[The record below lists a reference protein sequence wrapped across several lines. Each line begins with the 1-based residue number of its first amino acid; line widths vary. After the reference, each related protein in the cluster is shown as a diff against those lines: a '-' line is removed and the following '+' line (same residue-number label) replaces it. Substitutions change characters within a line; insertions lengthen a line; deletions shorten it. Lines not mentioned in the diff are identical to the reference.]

1 MQEIFVNIF
10 YKFDFERQKMAEEK
24 QGGKIIT
31 PLGWENNSQ
40 NLKVNLTQRSNKKA
54 DSGATRGVL
63 SWAEFQKSDEF
74 KAIKRQKMP
83 NGKWQFVPNNEQLRK
98 LVRYEEVSLG
108 EIDTSEVTDMKGLFA
123 YIEHDFWEDDVDWAK
138 DNNVKLDFK
147 REDFSGIGSWDTS
160 KVTTFERMFCGAT
173 NFNQPLDSW
182 DTSKVTDMSGMF
194 DGALEFNEDI
204 SGWDTS
210 KVTNMSRMFCQAWI
224 FNQPLDKWDTS
235 NTTNMSGMFDGAN
248 EFNEDI
254 SGWDTSKV
262 TDMSGM
268 FRGAEN
274 FNQPLDRWDTSKVTN
289 MSGMF
294 LEAGNFNQPL
304 NSWDISKVTNMSSMF
319 RGAENFNQPLDRWDT
334 SSVTNMCCMF
344 LEAGNFN
351 QPLNSWD
358 ISKVTDMSG
367 MFWGAINFNQ
377 PLNSWDISKVT
388 DMSGMFMNTTNFNQ
402 NLSAWGKKLDKVK
415 NMSSMFSGAKSL
427 ICDFFSWW
435 ETSEVCDLK
444 DRIKDSGVEKL
455 RDARKK
461 IKNETGYITKEQ
473 RVELAQILGLDEK
486 ELKIINEPALSN
498 FDIYKVVVNEENFL
512 KSILPYEGEGEKVV
526 KNWLVKDVAY
536 RVYLLRYNER
546 NDEFTQDKSEW
557 DFAFCKVF
565 ESWFMIKKNS
575 RLRNNGNEKLPPQ
588 LNEALL
594 LFRIYQGR
602 DMNELEKQSKRKFNK
617 DKEYIS
623 QNRELTIYF
632 EQIAMHILDGGVDF
646 SNQKI
651 VQDIVYA
658 VVLAKA
664 YNIKMENLRD
674 TAKESAND
682 TKRLKECYKEVCD
695 FDLKKYYSIPITQNG
710 KDSNANVV
718 LMEVWH
724 YISNVCF
731 VTQQHDELKD
741 VIAQMSRVLTDD
753 KRDSQSWW
761 FSVAAVA
768 IAFVSFVVAAISAMP
783 VIEKWLG

>member
-31 PLGWENNSQ
+31 PLGWENKSQ
-40 NLKVNLTQRSNKKA
+40 NLKVDLTQRSNKKA
-54 DSGATRGVL
+54 ELGAKSRVL

-83 NGKWQFVPNNEQLRK
+83 NGKWQFVPNNEQLRE

-123 YIEHDFWEDDVDWAK
+123 FIEVK
-138 DNNVKLDFK
+138 DNKVKLNFK
-147 REDFSGIGSWDTS
+147 RKDFSGIAGWDTS
-160 KVTTFERMFCGAT
+160 RVTTFERMFYKAD
-173 NFNQPLDSW
+173 N
-182 DTSKVTDMSGMF
+182 
-194 DGALEFNEDI
+194 FNEDI
-204 SGWDTS
+204 NKWDTS
-210 KVTNMSRMFCQAWI
+210 SVINMQSMFFHARK

-235 NTTNMSGMFDGAN
+235 R
-248 EFNEDI
+248 
-254 SGWDTSKV
+254 V
-262 TDMSGM
+262 TDMRAM
-268 FRGAEN
+268 FGGAKS
-274 FNQPLDRWDTSKVTN
+274 FNQPLNEWDTSKVTN

-294 LEAGNFNQPL
+294 VNATNFNQSL
-304 NSWDISKVTNMSSMF
+304 NKWDTSRVTNMSFMF
-319 RGAENFNQPLDRWDT
+319 WRAKSFNQPLDKWDT
-334 SSVTNMCCMF
+334 SRVTNMKFMF
-344 LEAGNFN
+344 LDA
-351 QPLNSWD
+351 
-358 ISKVTDMSG
+358 K
-367 MFWGAINFNQ
+367 
-377 PLNSWDISKVT
+377 
-388 DMSGMFMNTTNFNQ
+388 NFNQ
-402 NLSAWGKKLDKVK
+402 NLMAWRDKLDKVK
-415 NMSSMFSGAKSL
+415 DMSSMFSGATSL
-427 ICDFFSWW
+427 IYDFFSWW
-435 ETSEVCDLK
+435 ETSEVCGLK

-455 RDARKK
+455 RDARTK

-473 RVELAQILGLDEK
+473 RVELAQILGLNEK
-486 ELKIINEPALSN
+486 ELEIIPKPTLSN
-498 FDIYKVVVNEENFL
+498 FDIYKVVVNEEDFL

-536 RVYLLRYNER
+536 RVYLLRYDEKS
-546 NDEFTQDKSEW
+546 DEFTQDKSEW

-575 RLRNNGNEKLPPQ
+575 RWLSNNDNEKLPSQ
-588 LNEALL
+588 LNETLL
-594 LFRIYQGR
+594 LFRIYQGQN
-602 DMNELEKQSKRKFNK
+602 MNELEEQSKRKFNK
-617 DKEYIS
+617 DKEYVS

-632 EQIAMHILDGGVDF
+632 EQIAMHILDGSVEF
-646 SNQKI
+646 FNQKI

-768 IAFVSFVVAAISAMP
+768 IAFVSFVVAAISAVP

>member
-1 MQEIFVNIF
+1 
-10 YKFDFERQKMAEEK
+10 MAEEK

-40 NLKVNLTQRSNKKA
+40 NLKVDLTQRSNKKA
-54 DSGATRGVL
+54 ELGAKRGVL

-74 KAIKRQKMP
+74 KVIKRQKMP

-98 LVRYEEVSLG
+98 LVHYEEISLG
-108 EIDTSEVTDMKGLFA
+108 EIDTSEVTDMSFLFSFDERKVS
-123 YIEHDFWEDDVDWAK
+123 YLVSSEFFNWRK
-138 DNNVKLDFK
+138 
-147 REDFSGIGSWDTS
+147 DFSGIAGWDTS
-160 KVTTFERMFCGAT
+160 RVTTFE
-173 NFNQPLDSW
+173 
-182 DTSKVTDMSGMF
+182 GMF
-194 DGALEFNEDI
+194 YRADNFNEDI
-204 SGWDTS
+204 NKWNTS
-210 KVTNMSRMFCQAWI
+210 SVTNMVDMFEGAKS

-235 NTTNMSGMFDGAN
+235 SVINMRSMFFHAR
-248 EFNEDI
+248 
-254 SGWDTSKV
+254 K
-262 TDMSGM
+262 
-268 FRGAEN
+268 
-274 FNQPLDRWDTSKVTN
+274 FNQPLDK
-289 MSGMF
+289 
-294 LEAGNFNQPL
+294 
-304 NSWDISKVTNMSSMF
+304 
-319 RGAENFNQPLDRWDT
+319 WDT
-334 SSVTNMCCMF
+334 SSVTNMRAMF
-344 LEAGNFN
+344 GGATNFN
-351 QPLNSWD
+351 QPLNKWD
-358 ISKVTDMSG
+358 TSSVTNMSG
-367 MFWGAINFNQ
+367 MFMNATNFNQ
-377 PLNSWDISKVT
+377 PLNEWDTSSVTNMSSMFWGAKSFNQPLDKWDTSRVT
-388 DMSGMFMNTTNFNQ
+388 DMKFMFLDAKNFNQ
-402 NLSAWGKKLDKVK
+402 NLMAWRDKLDKVK
-415 NMSSMFSGAKSL
+415 DMSSMFSGAESL
-427 ICDFFSWW
+427 IYDFFSWW
-435 ETSEVCDLK
+435 ETSEVCGLK

-455 RDARKK
+455 RDAHKK
-461 IKNETGYITKEQ
+461 IKDKIEKKYEQ
-473 RVELAQILGLDEK
+473 KKELAKMLGLDEK
-486 ELKIINEPALSN
+486 ELEIIPKPALSN
-498 FDIYKVVVNEENFL
+498 FDIYKVVVNEEDFL

-536 RVYLLRYNER
+536 RVYLLRYDEKS
-546 NDEFTQDKSEW
+546 DEFTQDKSEW

-575 RLRNNGNEKLPPQ
+575 KWLSNNDNEKLPSQ

-594 LFRIYQGR
+594 LFRIYQGQN
-602 DMNELEKQSKRKFNK
+602 MNELEEQSKRKFNK
-617 DKEYIS
+617 DKEYVS

-632 EQIAMHILDGGVDF
+632 EQIAMHILDGSVEF
-646 SNQKI
+646 FNQKI

-674 TAKESAND
+674 AAKESAND
-682 TKRLKECYKEVCD
+682 TRRLKECYKEVCD

-768 IAFVSFVVAAISAMP
+768 IAFVSFVVAAISAVP

>member
-1 MQEIFVNIF
+1 
-10 YKFDFERQKMAEEK
+10 MAEEK

-40 NLKVNLTQRSNKKA
+40 NLKVDLTQRSNKKA
-54 DSGATRGVL
+54 ELGAKRGVL

-74 KAIKRQKMP
+74 KVIKRQKMP

-98 LVRYEEVSLG
+98 LVHYEEISLG
-108 EIDTSEVTDMKGLFA
+108 EIDTSEVTDMSFLFSFDERKVS
-123 YIEHDFWEDDVDWAK
+123 YLVSSEFFNWRK
-138 DNNVKLDFK
+138 
-147 REDFSGIGSWDTS
+147 DFSGIAGWDTS
-160 KVTTFERMFCGAT
+160 RVTTFE
-173 NFNQPLDSW
+173 
-182 DTSKVTDMSGMF
+182 GMF
-194 DGALEFNEDI
+194 YRADNFNEDI
-204 SGWDTS
+204 NKWNTS
-210 KVTNMSRMFCQAWI
+210 SVTNMVDMFEGAKS

-235 NTTNMSGMFDGAN
+235 SVINMRSMFFHAR
-248 EFNEDI
+248 
-254 SGWDTSKV
+254 K
-262 TDMSGM
+262 
-268 FRGAEN
+268 
-274 FNQPLDRWDTSKVTN
+274 FNQPLDK
-289 MSGMF
+289 
-294 LEAGNFNQPL
+294 
-304 NSWDISKVTNMSSMF
+304 
-319 RGAENFNQPLDRWDT
+319 WDT
-334 SSVTNMCCMF
+334 SSVTNMRAMF
-344 LEAGNFN
+344 GGATNFN
-351 QPLNSWD
+351 QPLNKWD
-358 ISKVTDMSG
+358 TSSVTNMSG
-367 MFWGAINFNQ
+367 MFMNATNFNQ
-377 PLNSWDISKVT
+377 PLNEWDTSSVTNMSSMFWGAKSFNQPLDKWDTSRVT
-388 DMSGMFMNTTNFNQ
+388 DMKFMFLDAKNFNQ
-402 NLSAWGKKLDKVK
+402 NLMAWRDKLDKVK
-415 NMSSMFSGAKSL
+415 DMSSMFSGAESL
-427 ICDFFSWW
+427 IYDFFSWW
-435 ETSEVCDLK
+435 ETSEVCGLK

-455 RDARKK
+455 RDAHKK
-461 IKNETGYITKEQ
+461 IKDKIEKKYEQ
-473 RVELAQILGLDEK
+473 KKELAKMLGLDEK
-486 ELKIINEPALSN
+486 ELEIIPKPALSN
-498 FDIYKVVVNEENFL
+498 FDIYKVVVNEEDFL

-536 RVYLLRYNER
+536 RVYLLRYDEKS
-546 NDEFTQDKSEW
+546 DEFTQDKSEW

-575 RLRNNGNEKLPPQ
+575 RWLSNNDNEKLPSQ

-594 LFRIYQGR
+594 LFRIYQGQN
-602 DMNELEKQSKRKFNK
+602 MNELEEQSKRKFNK
-617 DKEYIS
+617 DKEYVS

-674 TAKESAND
+674 AAKESAND
-682 TKRLKECYKEVCD
+682 TRRLKECYKEVCD

-768 IAFVSFVVAAISAMP
+768 IAFVSFVVAAISAVP

>member
-1 MQEIFVNIF
+1 MQEIFVNMF
-10 YKFDFERQKMAEEK
+10 HKFDFERQKMAEEK

-40 NLKVNLTQRSNKKA
+40 NLKVDLTQRSNKKA
-54 DSGATRGVL
+54 ELGAKRGVL
-63 SWAEFQKSDEF
+63 NWAEFQQSDEF

-83 NGKWQFVPNNEQLRK
+83 NGKWQFVPNNEQLRE
-98 LVRYEEVSLG
+98 LVRYEEVSLS

-123 YIEHDFWEDDVDWAK
+123 YIDEKKLGQKTIKDWAK

-160 KVTTFERMFCGAT
+160 KVTTFERMFYAANNFNEDISKWDTSKAISFKEMFYEASNFNQPLNSWNTSKVMDMSGMFGGMLGGAR

-182 DTSKVTDMSGMF
+182 DTSNVVDMRDMF
-194 DGALEFNEDI
+194 N
-204 SGWDTS
+204 
-210 KVTNMSRMFCQAWI
+210 N
-224 FNQPLDKWDTS
+224 
-235 NTTNMSGMFDGAN
+235 
-248 EFNEDI
+248 
-254 SGWDTSKV
+254 
-262 TDMSGM
+262 
-268 FRGAEN
+268 
-274 FNQPLDRWDTSKVTN
+274 
-289 MSGMF
+289 
-294 LEAGNFNQPL
+294 
-304 NSWDISKVTNMSSMF
+304 
-319 RGAENFNQPLDRWDT
+319 
-334 SSVTNMCCMF
+334 
-344 LEAGNFN
+344 
-351 QPLNSWD
+351 
-358 ISKVTDMSG
+358 
-367 MFWGAINFNQ
+367 AINFNQ
-377 PLNSWDISKVT
+377 NLMAWRDKLN
-388 DMSGMFMNTTNFNQ
+388 
-402 NLSAWGKKLDKVK
+402 KVK
-415 NMSSMFSGAKSL
+415 DMSSMFEGAKSL

-435 ETSEVCDLK
+435 ETSEVCGFK
-444 DRIKDSGVEKL
+444 DRIKDSEVEKL
-455 RDARKK
+455 RDAHKK
-461 IKNETGYITKEQ
+461 IKDKIEKKYEQ
-473 RVELAQILGLDEK
+473 KKELAKMLGFDEK
-486 ELKIINEPALSN
+486 ELEIIPKPALSN
-498 FDIYKVVVNEENFL
+498 FDIYKVVVNEEDFL

-536 RVYLLRYNER
+536 RVYLLRYDKE
-546 NDEFTQDKSEW
+546 NDEFIQDKSEW

-565 ESWFMIKKNS
+565 ESWFMIKK
-575 RLRNNGNEKLPPQ
+575 GKDNEKLPSQ

-602 DMNELEKQSKRKFNK
+602 DMNELEEQSKRKFNK
-617 DKEYIS
+617 DKEYVS

-632 EQIAMHILDGGVDF
+632 EQIAMHILDGSVDF

-674 TAKESAND
+674 AAKESAND

-768 IAFVSFVVAAISAMP
+768 IAFVSFVVAAISAVP

>member
-1 MQEIFVNIF
+1 MQENFVNIF
-10 YKFDFERQKMAEEK
+10 HKFDFERQKMAEEK

-40 NLKVNLTQRSNKKA
+40 NLKVDLTQRSNKKA
-54 DSGATRGVL
+54 DLSAKRGVL
-63 SWAEFQKSDEF
+63 SWVEFQQSDEF

-98 LVRYEEVSLG
+98 LVLYEEISLG
-108 EIDTSEVTDMKGLFA
+108 EIDTSEVTDMSFLFR
-123 YIEHDFWEDDVDWAK
+123 K
-138 DNNVKLDFK
+138 K
-147 REDFSGIGSWDTS
+147 RDFSGIGSWDTS
-160 KVTTFERMFCGAT
+160 KVTTFERMFYRADNFNEDISKWDTSKAISFKEMFYGAS
-173 NFNQPLDSW
+173 NFNQPLNSW
-182 DTSKVTDMSGMF
+182 NTSRVTDMSGMF

-210 KVTNMSRMFCQAWI
+210 R
-224 FNQPLDKWDTS
+224 
-235 NTTNMSGMFDGAN
+235 
-248 EFNEDI
+248 
-254 SGWDTSKV
+254 
-262 TDMSGM
+262 
-268 FRGAEN
+268 
-274 FNQPLDRWDTSKVTN
+274 
-289 MSGMF
+289 
-294 LEAGNFNQPL
+294 
-304 NSWDISKVTNMSSMF
+304 VTNMSSMF

-344 LEAGNFN
+344 LEAG
-351 QPLNSWD
+351 
-358 ISKVTDMSG
+358 
-367 MFWGAINFNQ
+367 NFNQ

-461 IKNETGYITKEQ
+461 IKNEIGHITKEQ

-498 FDIYKVVVNEENFL
+498 FDIYKVVINEGDFL

-536 RVYLLRYNER
+536 RVYLLRYDKES
-546 NDEFTQDKSEW
+546 DEFTQDKSEW

-565 ESWFMIKKNS
+565 ESWFMIKKNN
-575 RLRNNGNEKLPPQ
+575 RLRNNGNEKLPSQ

-602 DMNELEKQSKRKFNK
+602 DMNELEEQSKRKFNK

>member
-1 MQEIFVNIF
+1 
-10 YKFDFERQKMAEEK
+10 MAEEK

-40 NLKVNLTQRSNKKA
+40 NLKVDLTQRSNKKA
-54 DSGATRGVL
+54 ELGAKRGVL

-74 KAIKRQKMP
+74 KVIKRQKMP

-98 LVRYEEVSLG
+98 LVHYEEISLG
-108 EIDTSEVTDMKGLFA
+108 EIDTSEVTDMSFLFSFDERKVS
-123 YIEHDFWEDDVDWAK
+123 YLVSSEFFNWRK
-138 DNNVKLDFK
+138 
-147 REDFSGIGSWDTS
+147 DFSGIAGWDTS
-160 KVTTFERMFCGAT
+160 RVTTFE
-173 NFNQPLDSW
+173 
-182 DTSKVTDMSGMF
+182 GMF
-194 DGALEFNEDI
+194 YRADNFNEDI
-204 SGWDTS
+204 NKWNTS
-210 KVTNMSRMFCQAWI
+210 SVTNMVDMFEGAKS

-235 NTTNMSGMFDGAN
+235 SVINMRSMFFHAR
-248 EFNEDI
+248 
-254 SGWDTSKV
+254 K
-262 TDMSGM
+262 
-268 FRGAEN
+268 
-274 FNQPLDRWDTSKVTN
+274 FNQPLDK
-289 MSGMF
+289 
-294 LEAGNFNQPL
+294 
-304 NSWDISKVTNMSSMF
+304 
-319 RGAENFNQPLDRWDT
+319 WDT
-334 SSVTNMCCMF
+334 SSVTNMRAMF
-344 LEAGNFN
+344 GGATNFN
-351 QPLNSWD
+351 QPLNKWD
-358 ISKVTDMSG
+358 TSSVTNMSG
-367 MFWGAINFNQ
+367 MFMNATNFNQ
-377 PLNSWDISKVT
+377 PLNEWDTSSVTNMSSMFWGAKSFNQPLDKWDTSRVT
-388 DMSGMFMNTTNFNQ
+388 DMKFMFLDAKNFNQ
-402 NLSAWGKKLDKVK
+402 NLMAWRDKLDKVK
-415 NMSSMFSGAKSL
+415 DMSSMFSGAESL
-427 ICDFFSWW
+427 IYDFFSWW
-435 ETSEVCDLK
+435 ETSEVCGLK

-455 RDARKK
+455 RDAHKK
-461 IKNETGYITKEQ
+461 IKDKIEKKYEQ
-473 RVELAQILGLDEK
+473 KKELAKMLGLDEK
-486 ELKIINEPALSN
+486 ELEIIPKPALSN
-498 FDIYKVVVNEENFL
+498 FDIYKVVVNEEDFL

-536 RVYLLRYNER
+536 RVYLLRYDEKS
-546 NDEFTQDKSEW
+546 DEFTQDKSEW

-575 RLRNNGNEKLPPQ
+575 RWLSNNDNEKLPSQ

-594 LFRIYQGR
+594 LFRIYQGQN
-602 DMNELEKQSKRKFNK
+602 MNELEEQSKRKFNK
-617 DKEYIS
+617 DKEYVS

-632 EQIAMHILDGGVDF
+632 EQIAMHILDGSVEF
-646 SNQKI
+646 FNQKI

-674 TAKESAND
+674 AAKESAND
-682 TKRLKECYKEVCD
+682 TRRLKECYKEVCD

-768 IAFVSFVVAAISAMP
+768 IAFVSFVVAAISAVP

>member
-1 MQEIFVNIF
+1 
-10 YKFDFERQKMAEEK
+10 MAEEK

-40 NLKVNLTQRSNKKA
+40 NLKVDLTQRSNKKA
-54 DSGATRGVL
+54 ELGAKRGVL

-74 KAIKRQKMP
+74 KVIKRQKMP

-98 LVRYEEVSLG
+98 LVHYEEISLG
-108 EIDTSEVTDMKGLFA
+108 EIDTSEVTDMSFLFSFDERKVS
-123 YIEHDFWEDDVDWAK
+123 YLVSSEFFNWRK
-138 DNNVKLDFK
+138 
-147 REDFSGIGSWDTS
+147 DFSGIAGWDTS
-160 KVTTFERMFCGAT
+160 RVTTFE
-173 NFNQPLDSW
+173 
-182 DTSKVTDMSGMF
+182 GMF
-194 DGALEFNEDI
+194 YRADNFNEDI
-204 SGWDTS
+204 NKWNTS
-210 KVTNMSRMFCQAWI
+210 SVTNMVDMFEGAKS

-235 NTTNMSGMFDGAN
+235 S
-248 EFNEDI
+248 
-254 SGWDTSKV
+254 
-262 TDMSGM
+262 
-268 FRGAEN
+268 
-274 FNQPLDRWDTSKVTN
+274 VTN
-289 MSGMF
+289 MRAMF
-294 LEAGNFNQPL
+294 GGATNFNQPL
-304 NSWDISKVTNMSSMF
+304 NK
-319 RGAENFNQPLDRWDT
+319 WDT
-334 SSVTNMCCMF
+334 SSVTNMSGMF
-344 LEAGNFN
+344 MNATNFN
-351 QPLNSWD
+351 QPLNEWD
-358 ISKVTDMSG
+358 TSSVTNMSS
-367 MFWGAINFNQ
+367 MFWGAKSFNQ
-377 PLNSWDISKVT
+377 PLDKWDTSRVT
-388 DMSGMFMNTTNFNQ
+388 DMKFMFLDAKNFNQ
-402 NLSAWGKKLDKVK
+402 NLMAWRDKLDKVK
-415 NMSSMFSGAKSL
+415 DMSSMFSGAESL
-427 ICDFFSWW
+427 IYDFFSWW
-435 ETSEVCDLK
+435 ETSEVCGLK

-455 RDARKK
+455 RDAHKK
-461 IKNETGYITKEQ
+461 IKDKIEKKYEQ
-473 RVELAQILGLDEK
+473 KKELAKMLGLDEK
-486 ELKIINEPALSN
+486 ELEIIPKPALSN
-498 FDIYKVVVNEENFL
+498 FDIYKVVVNEEDFL

-536 RVYLLRYNER
+536 RVYLLRYDEKS
-546 NDEFTQDKSEW
+546 DEFTQDKSEW

-575 RLRNNGNEKLPPQ
+575 RWLSNNDNEKLPSQ

-594 LFRIYQGR
+594 LFRIYQGQN
-602 DMNELEKQSKRKFNK
+602 MNELEEQSKRKFNK
-617 DKEYIS
+617 DKEYVS

-632 EQIAMHILDGGVDF
+632 EQIAMHILDGSVEF
-646 SNQKI
+646 FNQKI

-674 TAKESAND
+674 AAKESAND
-682 TKRLKECYKEVCD
+682 TRRLKECYKEVCD

-768 IAFVSFVVAAISAMP
+768 IAFVSFVVAAISAVP

>member
-1 MQEIFVNIF
+1 
-10 YKFDFERQKMAEEK
+10 MAEEK

-40 NLKVNLTQRSNKKA
+40 NLKVDLTQRSNKKA
-54 DSGATRGVL
+54 DSGAKRGVL
-63 SWAEFQKSDEF
+63 SWAEFQKSNEF

-98 LVRYEEVSLG
+98 LVHYEEISLG

-123 YIEHDFWEDDVDWAK
+123 YIDEKKLGQKTIKDWAK
-138 DNNVKLDFK
+138 DNNVKLNFK
-147 REDFSGIGSWDTS
+147 RENFSGIGSWDTS
-160 KVTTFERMFCGAT
+160 KVTTFERMFYKADNFNEDISKWDVSNVTNMSSMFGDAK

-182 DTSKVTDMSGMF
+182 DTSSVTNMSFMF
-194 DGALEFNEDI
+194 YFATFFNQPLDK
-204 SGWDTS
+204 WDTS
-210 KVTNMSRMFCQAWI
+210 KVTDMCGMFWRAENFNQSLDKWDTSKITNMGCMFMYATNFNQPLDKWDTSSVTNMSFMFCNAINFNQPLYSWNTSKVTNMGFMFCNAINFNQPLNKWDTSSVTNMGCMFSGDI
-224 FNQPLDKWDTS
+224 FKMLLHLSAKNGNTLPMQFNQPLDKWDTS
-235 NTTNMSGMFDGAN
+235 N
-248 EFNEDI
+248 
-254 SGWDTSKV
+254 
-262 TDMSGM
+262 
-268 FRGAEN
+268 
-274 FNQPLDRWDTSKVTN
+274 
-289 MSGMF
+289 
-294 LEAGNFNQPL
+294 
-304 NSWDISKVTNMSSMF
+304 
-319 RGAENFNQPLDRWDT
+319 
-334 SSVTNMCCMF
+334 
-344 LEAGNFN
+344 
-351 QPLNSWD
+351 
-358 ISKVTDMSG
+358 VTDMSG
-367 MFWGAINFNQ
+367 MFWRAENFNQ
-377 PLNSWDISKVT
+377 PLNKWDVSNVT
-388 DMSGMFMNTTNFNQ
+388 YMSRMFENATHFNQ
-402 NLSAWGKKLDKVK
+402 NLRWWGDKLDKVK
-415 NMSSMFSGAKSL
+415 DMSYMFSGAESL

-473 RVELAQILGLDEK
+473 SVKLAQILGLDEK

-498 FDIYKVVVNEENFL
+498 FDIYKVIINEENFL

-536 RVYLLRYNER
+536 RVYLLRYDKE
-546 NDEFTQDKSEW
+546 NDEFTQDKSGW
-557 DFAFCKVF
+557 NFAFCKVF
-565 ESWFMIKKNS
+565 ESWFMIKK
-575 RLRNNGNEKLPPQ
+575 GKDNEKLPPQ

-768 IAFVSFVVAAISAMP
+768 IAFVSFVVAAISAVP

>member
-1 MQEIFVNIF
+1 
-10 YKFDFERQKMAEEK
+10 MAEEK

-31 PLGWENNSQ
+31 PLGWENKSQ
-40 NLKVNLTQRSNKKA
+40 NLKVDLTQRSNKKA
-54 DSGATRGVL
+54 ELGATRGVL
-63 SWAEFQKSDEF
+63 SWAEFQQSDEF

-98 LVRYEEVSLG
+98 LVFYEEISLG
-108 EIDTSEVTDMKGLFA
+108 EIDTSEITDMKGLFA
-123 YIEHDFWEDDVDWAK
+123 YIDEKKLGQKTIKDWAK
-138 DNNVKLDFK
+138 DNNVKLNFK

-160 KVTTFERMFCGAT
+160 KVTTFERMFFRADNFNEDISKWDTSSATNMSCMFWRAT
-173 NFNQPLDSW
+173 NFNQPLDKW
-182 DTSKVTDMSGMF
+182 DTSKVTDMSGMLGGASSFNQPLDKWDTSNVVNMSGMF
-194 DGALEFNEDI
+194 DGARKFNENI
-204 SGWDTS
+204 SGWNTSKVTDMNSMFAATSFNQPLDKWDTSSVTDMSSMFYSTNFNQPLDKWNTS
-210 KVTNMSRMFCQAWI
+210 KVTNMSRMFHQAI
-224 FNQPLDKWDTS
+224 NFNQPLDEWDTS
-235 NTTNMSGMFDGAN
+235 NTTNMSGMF
-248 EFNEDI
+248 
-254 SGWDTSKV
+254 
-262 TDMSGM
+262 MS
-268 FRGAEN
+268 AK
-274 FNQPLDRWDTSKVTN
+274 S
-289 MSGMF
+289 
-294 LEAGNFNQPL
+294 
-304 NSWDISKVTNMSSMF
+304 
-319 RGAENFNQPLDRWDT
+319 
-334 SSVTNMCCMF
+334 
-344 LEAGNFN
+344 
-351 QPLNSWD
+351 
-358 ISKVTDMSG
+358 
-367 MFWGAINFNQ
+367 
-377 PLNSWDISKVT
+377 
-388 DMSGMFMNTTNFNQ
+388 FNQ
-402 NLSAWGKKLDKVK
+402 NLRWWGDKLDKVK
-415 NMSSMFSGAKSL
+415 DMSSMFWGAKSL

-435 ETSEVCDLK
+435 ETSEICDLK

-455 RDARKK
+455 RDALKK
-461 IKNETGYITKEQ
+461 IKDKIENKYEQKE
-473 RVELAQILGLDEK
+473 ELAKMLGFDEK
-486 ELKIINEPALSN
+486 ESKKIIDKPALSN
-498 FDIYKVVVNEENFL
+498 FDIYKVVINEGDFL

-546 NDEFTQDKSEW
+546 NDEFTQDKSGW

-575 RLRNNGNEKLPPQ
+575 RLRNKGNEKLPSQ

-602 DMNELEKQSKRKFNK
+602 DMRELEEQSKRKFNK
-617 DKEYIS
+617 DKEYVS

-768 IAFVSFVVAAISAMP
+768 IAFVSFVVAAISAVP

>member
-1 MQEIFVNIF
+1 MQENFVNIF
-10 YKFDFERQKMAEEK
+10 HKFDFERQKMAEEK

-40 NLKVNLTQRSNKKA
+40 NLKVDLTQRSNKKA
-54 DSGATRGVL
+54 DLSAKRGVL
-63 SWAEFQKSDEF
+63 SWVEFQQSDEF

-98 LVRYEEVSLG
+98 LVLYEEISLG
-108 EIDTSEVTDMKGLFA
+108 EIDTSEVTDMSFLFR
-123 YIEHDFWEDDVDWAK
+123 K
-138 DNNVKLDFK
+138 K
-147 REDFSGIGSWDTS
+147 RDFSGIGSWDTS
-160 KVTTFERMFCGAT
+160 KVTTFERMFYRADNFNEDISKWDTSKAISFKEMFYGAS
-173 NFNQPLDSW
+173 NFNQPLNSW
-182 DTSKVTDMSGMF
+182 NTSRVTD
-194 DGALEFNEDI
+194 
-204 SGWDTS
+204 
-210 KVTNMSRMFCQAWI
+210 
-224 FNQPLDKWDTS
+224 
-235 NTTNMSGMFDGAN
+235 MSGMFDGAN

-254 SGWDTSKV
+254 SGWDTS
-262 TDMSGM
+262 
-268 FRGAEN
+268 R
-274 FNQPLDRWDTSKVTN
+274 
-289 MSGMF
+289 
-294 LEAGNFNQPL
+294 
-304 NSWDISKVTNMSSMF
+304 VTNMSSMF
-319 RGAENFNQPLDRWDT
+319 RGAENFNQPLDKWNT

-344 LEAGNFN
+344 LEAG
-351 QPLNSWD
+351 
-358 ISKVTDMSG
+358 
-367 MFWGAINFNQ
+367 NFNQ

-461 IKNETGYITKEQ
+461 IKNEIGHITKEQ

-498 FDIYKVVVNEENFL
+498 FDIYKVVINEGDFL

-536 RVYLLRYNER
+536 RVYLLRYDKES
-546 NDEFTQDKSEW
+546 DEFTQDKSEW

-565 ESWFMIKKNS
+565 ESWFMIKKNN
-575 RLRNNGNEKLPPQ
+575 RLRNNGNEKLPSQ

-602 DMNELEKQSKRKFNK
+602 DMNELEEQSKRKFNK

-718 LMEVWH
+718 LMEAWH

>member
-1 MQEIFVNIF
+1 
-10 YKFDFERQKMAEEK
+10 MAEEK

-40 NLKVNLTQRSNKKA
+40 NLKVDLTQRSNKKA
-54 DSGATRGVL
+54 ELGAKRGVL

-74 KAIKRQKMP
+74 KVIKRQKMP

-98 LVRYEEVSLG
+98 LVHYEEISLG
-108 EIDTSEVTDMKGLFA
+108 EIDTSEVTDMSFLFSFDERKVS
-123 YIEHDFWEDDVDWAK
+123 YLVSSEFFNWRK
-138 DNNVKLDFK
+138 
-147 REDFSGIGSWDTS
+147 DFSGIAGWDTS
-160 KVTTFERMFCGAT
+160 RVTTFE
-173 NFNQPLDSW
+173 
-182 DTSKVTDMSGMF
+182 GMF
-194 DGALEFNEDI
+194 YRADNFNEDI
-204 SGWDTS
+204 NKWNTS
-210 KVTNMSRMFCQAWI
+210 SVTNMVDMFEGAKS

-235 NTTNMSGMFDGAN
+235 SVINMRSMFFHAR
-248 EFNEDI
+248 
-254 SGWDTSKV
+254 K
-262 TDMSGM
+262 
-268 FRGAEN
+268 
-274 FNQPLDRWDTSKVTN
+274 FNQPLDK
-289 MSGMF
+289 
-294 LEAGNFNQPL
+294 
-304 NSWDISKVTNMSSMF
+304 
-319 RGAENFNQPLDRWDT
+319 WDT
-334 SSVTNMCCMF
+334 SSVTNMRAMF
-344 LEAGNFN
+344 GGATNFN
-351 QPLNSWD
+351 QPLNKWD
-358 ISKVTDMSG
+358 TSSVTNMSG
-367 MFWGAINFNQ
+367 MFINATNFNQ
-377 PLNSWDISKVT
+377 PLNQWNTSSVTNMSSMFWGAKSFNQPLDKWDTSRVT
-388 DMSGMFMNTTNFNQ
+388 DMKFMFLDAKNFNQ
-402 NLSAWGKKLDKVK
+402 NLMAWRDKLDKVK
-415 NMSSMFSGAKSL
+415 DMSSMFSGAESL
-427 ICDFFSWW
+427 IYDFFSWW
-435 ETSEVCDLK
+435 ETSEVCGLK

-455 RDARKK
+455 RDAHKK
-461 IKNETGYITKEQ
+461 IKDKIEKKYEQ
-473 RVELAQILGLDEK
+473 KKELAKMLGFDEK
-486 ELKIINEPALSN
+486 ELEIIPKPALSN
-498 FDIYKVVVNEENFL
+498 FDIYKVVVNEEDFL

-536 RVYLLRYNER
+536 RVYLLRYDEKS
-546 NDEFTQDKSEW
+546 DEFTQDKSEW

-575 RLRNNGNEKLPPQ
+575 RWLSNNDNEKLPSQ

-594 LFRIYQGR
+594 LFRIYQGQN
-602 DMNELEKQSKRKFNK
+602 MNELEEQSKRKFNK
-617 DKEYIS
+617 DKEYVS

-632 EQIAMHILDGGVDF
+632 EQIAMHILDGSVEF
-646 SNQKI
+646 FNQKI

-768 IAFVSFVVAAISAMP
+768 IAFVSFVVAAISAVP

>member
-1 MQEIFVNIF
+1 MQEIFVNMF
-10 YKFDFERQKMAEEK
+10 HKFDFERQKMAEEK

-40 NLKVNLTQRSNKKA
+40 NLKVDLTQRSNKKA
-54 DSGATRGVL
+54 ELGAKRGVL
-63 SWAEFQKSDEF
+63 SWAEFQQSDEF

-108 EIDTSEVTDMKGLFA
+108 EIDTSEVTDMSFLFSFD
-123 YIEHDFWEDDVDWAK
+123 ERKKSCLVSSEWFNWRK
-138 DNNVKLDFK
+138 N
-147 REDFSGIGSWDTS
+147 FSGIAGWDTS
-160 KVTTFERMFCGAT
+160 KVTTFEGMFYMADIFNEDINKWDTSSVTNMRAMFCGAT

-182 DTSKVTDMSGMF
+182 DTSR
-194 DGALEFNEDI
+194 
-204 SGWDTS
+204 
-210 KVTNMSRMFCQAWI
+210 VTNMSSIFRDTRN

-235 NTTNMSGMFDGAN
+235 S
-248 EFNEDI
+248 
-254 SGWDTSKV
+254 
-262 TDMSGM
+262 
-268 FRGAEN
+268 
-274 FNQPLDRWDTSKVTN
+274 VTN
-289 MSGMF
+289 MSRMF
-294 LEAGNFNQPL
+294 HSAK
-304 NSWDISKVTNMSSMF
+304 S
-319 RGAENFNQPLDRWDT
+319 
-334 SSVTNMCCMF
+334 
-344 LEAGNFN
+344 
-351 QPLNSWD
+351 
-358 ISKVTDMSG
+358 
-367 MFWGAINFNQ
+367 
-377 PLNSWDISKVT
+377 
-388 DMSGMFMNTTNFNQ
+388 FNQ
-402 NLSAWGKKLDKVK
+402 NLSAWGDKLDKVK
-415 NMSSMFSGAKSL
+415 DMSSMFWGAKSL

-455 RDARKK
+455 RDAIKK
-461 IKNETGYITKEQ
+461 IEKTKDITARQGIGFEVRKL
-473 RVELAQILGLDEK
+473 RLKKELAKTLGFDEK
-486 ELKIINEPALSN
+486 ESKKIIDKPTLSN
-498 FDIYKVVVNEENFL
+498 FDIYKVVINEEDFL

-536 RVYLLRYNER
+536 RVYLLHYNEK
-546 NDEFTQDKSEW
+546 NDKFTQDKSGW

-565 ESWFMIKKNS
+565 ESWFMIKKNQ
-575 RLRNNGNEKLPPQ
+575 RDIFLRPSNKDDEDNEKLPSQ
-588 LNEALL
+588 INEALL

-602 DMNELEKQSKRKFNK
+602 DMRELEKQSKRKFNK
-617 DKEYIS
+617 DKEYVS

-632 EQIAMHILDGGVDF
+632 EQIAMHILDGGVEF

-674 TAKESAND
+674 TAKESANN

-768 IAFVSFVVAAISAMP
+768 IAFVSFVVAAISAVP

>member
-1 MQEIFVNIF
+1 MQEIFVNMF
-10 YKFDFERQKMAEEK
+10 HKFDFERQKMAEEK

-40 NLKVNLTQRSNKKA
+40 NLKVDLTQRSNKKA
-54 DSGATRGVL
+54 ELGAKRGVL
-63 SWAEFQKSDEF
+63 NWAEFQQSDEF

-83 NGKWQFVPNNEQLRK
+83 NGKWQFVPNNEQLRE
-98 LVRYEEVSLG
+98 LVRYEEVSLS

-123 YIEHDFWEDDVDWAK
+123 YIDEKKLGQKTIKDWAK

-160 KVTTFERMFCGAT
+160 KVTTFERMFYAANNFNEDISKWDTSKAISFKEMFYEASNFNQPLNSWNTSKVMDMSGMFGGMLGGAR

-182 DTSKVTDMSGMF
+182 DTSSVTDMSFMF
-194 DGALEFNEDI
+194 SGATF
-204 SGWDTS
+204 
-210 KVTNMSRMFCQAWI
+210 
-224 FNQPLDKWDTS
+224 FNQPLDSWDTS
-235 NTTNMSGMFDGAN
+235 NVVDMRDI
-248 EFNEDI
+248 FN
-254 SGWDTSKV
+254 
-262 TDMSGM
+262 
-268 FRGAEN
+268 N
-274 FNQPLDRWDTSKVTN
+274 
-289 MSGMF
+289 
-294 LEAGNFNQPL
+294 
-304 NSWDISKVTNMSSMF
+304 
-319 RGAENFNQPLDRWDT
+319 
-334 SSVTNMCCMF
+334 
-344 LEAGNFN
+344 
-351 QPLNSWD
+351 
-358 ISKVTDMSG
+358 
-367 MFWGAINFNQ
+367 AINFNQ
-377 PLNSWDISKVT
+377 NLMAWRDKLN
-388 DMSGMFMNTTNFNQ
+388 
-402 NLSAWGKKLDKVK
+402 KVK
-415 NMSSMFSGAKSL
+415 DMSSMFEGAKSL

-435 ETSEVCDLK
+435 ETSEVCGFK
-444 DRIKDSGVEKL
+444 DRIKDSEVEKL
-455 RDARKK
+455 RDAHKK
-461 IKNETGYITKEQ
+461 IKDKIEKKYEQ
-473 RVELAQILGLDEK
+473 KKELAKMLGFDEK
-486 ELKIINEPALSN
+486 ELEIIPKPALSN
-498 FDIYKVVVNEENFL
+498 FDIYKVVVNEEDFL

-536 RVYLLRYNER
+536 RVYLLRYDKE
-546 NDEFTQDKSEW
+546 NDEFIQDKSEW

-565 ESWFMIKKNS
+565 ESWFMIKK
-575 RLRNNGNEKLPPQ
+575 GKDNEKLPSQ

-602 DMNELEKQSKRKFNK
+602 DMNELEEQSKRKFNK
-617 DKEYIS
+617 DKEYVS

-632 EQIAMHILDGGVDF
+632 EQIAMHILDGSVDF

-674 TAKESAND
+674 AAKESAND

-768 IAFVSFVVAAISAMP
+768 IAFVSFVVAAISAVP

>member
-1 MQEIFVNIF
+1 
-10 YKFDFERQKMAEEK
+10 
-24 QGGKIIT
+24 
-31 PLGWENNSQ
+31 
-40 NLKVNLTQRSNKKA
+40 
-54 DSGATRGVL
+54 
-63 SWAEFQKSDEF
+63 
-74 KAIKRQKMP
+74 MP

-123 YIEHDFWEDDVDWAK
+123 YIDEKKLGQKTIKDWAK
-138 DNNVKLDFK
+138 DNNVKLNFK

-160 KVTTFERMFCGAT
+160 KVTTFERMFYMADNFNEDISKWDTSKAISFKEMFYGASNFNQPLNSWNT
-173 NFNQPLDSW
+173 SKVTDMSGMFGGMLGGAKNFNQPLDSW
-182 DTSKVTDMSGMF
+182 DTSKV
-194 DGALEFNEDI
+194 A
-204 SGWDTS
+204 
-210 KVTNMSRMFCQAWI
+210 NMS
-224 FNQPLDKWDTS
+224 S
-235 NTTNMSGMFDGAN
+235 
-248 EFNEDI
+248 
-254 SGWDTSKV
+254 
-262 TDMSGM
+262 M
-268 FRGAEN
+268 FRYA
-274 FNQPLDRWDTSKVTN
+274 R
-289 MSGMF
+289 
-294 LEAGNFNQPL
+294 NFNQPL
-304 NSWDISKVTNMSSMF
+304 N
-319 RGAENFNQPLDRWDT
+319 EWDT
-334 SSVTNMCCMF
+334 SSVTNMSRMF
-344 LEAGNFN
+344 SFATFFNQPLDSWDTSSVTDMSFMFSGANNFN
-351 QPLNSWD
+351 QPLDKWNTS
-358 ISKVTDMSG
+358 SVVDMKF
-367 MFWGAINFNQ
+367 MFRGATFFNQ
-377 PLNSWDISKVT
+377 PLDSWDTSRVA
-388 DMSGMFMNTTNFNQ
+388 DMCGMFWNARNFNQ
-402 NLSAWGKKLDKVK
+402 NLMAWRDKLDKVK
-415 NMSSMFSGAKSL
+415 DMSSMFSGAESL
-427 ICDFFSWW
+427 IYDFFSWW
-435 ETSEVCDLK
+435 ETSEVCGFK

-455 RDARKK
+455 RDAHKK
-461 IKNETGYITKEQ
+461 IKDKIEKKYEQ
-473 RVELAQILGLDEK
+473 KKELAKMLGLDEK
-486 ELKIINEPALSN
+486 ELEIIPKPALSN
-498 FDIYKVVVNEENFL
+498 FDIYKVVVNEEDFL

-536 RVYLLRYNER
+536 RVYLLRYDKE
-546 NDEFTQDKSEW
+546 NDEFTQDKSGW

-575 RLRNNGNEKLPPQ
+575 RWLSNNDNEKLPSQ

-602 DMNELEKQSKRKFNK
+602 DMRELEEQSKRKFNK
-617 DKEYIS
+617 DKEYVS

>member
-1 MQEIFVNIF
+1 
-10 YKFDFERQKMAEEK
+10 MAEEK

-40 NLKVNLTQRSNKKA
+40 NLKVDLTQRSNKKA
-54 DSGATRGVL
+54 ELGAKRGVL

-74 KAIKRQKMP
+74 KVIKRQKMP

-98 LVRYEEVSLG
+98 LVHYEEISLG
-108 EIDTSEVTDMKGLFA
+108 EIDTSEVTDMSFLFSFDERKVS
-123 YIEHDFWEDDVDWAK
+123 YLVSSEFFNWRK
-138 DNNVKLDFK
+138 
-147 REDFSGIGSWDTS
+147 DFSGIAGWDTS
-160 KVTTFERMFCGAT
+160 RVTTFE
-173 NFNQPLDSW
+173 
-182 DTSKVTDMSGMF
+182 GMF
-194 DGALEFNEDI
+194 YRADNFNEDI
-204 SGWDTS
+204 NKWNTS
-210 KVTNMSRMFCQAWI
+210 SVTNMVDMFEGAKS

-235 NTTNMSGMFDGAN
+235 SVINMRSMFFHAR
-248 EFNEDI
+248 
-254 SGWDTSKV
+254 K
-262 TDMSGM
+262 
-268 FRGAEN
+268 
-274 FNQPLDRWDTSKVTN
+274 FNQPLDK
-289 MSGMF
+289 
-294 LEAGNFNQPL
+294 
-304 NSWDISKVTNMSSMF
+304 
-319 RGAENFNQPLDRWDT
+319 WDT
-334 SSVTNMCCMF
+334 SSVTNMRAMF
-344 LEAGNFN
+344 GGATNFN
-351 QPLNSWD
+351 QPLNKWD
-358 ISKVTDMSG
+358 TSSVTNMSG
-367 MFWGAINFNQ
+367 MFMNATNFNQ
-377 PLNSWDISKVT
+377 PLNEWDTSSVTNMSSMFWGAKSFNQPLDKWDTSRVT
-388 DMSGMFMNTTNFNQ
+388 DMKFMFLDAKNFNQ
-402 NLSAWGKKLDKVK
+402 NLMAWRDKLDKVK
-415 NMSSMFSGAKSL
+415 DMSSMFSGAESL
-427 ICDFFSWW
+427 IYDFFSWW
-435 ETSEVCDLK
+435 ETSEVCGLK

-455 RDARKK
+455 RDAHKK
-461 IKNETGYITKEQ
+461 IKDKIEKKYEQ
-473 RVELAQILGLDEK
+473 KKELAKMLGFDEK
-486 ELKIINEPALSN
+486 ELEIIPKPALSN
-498 FDIYKVVVNEENFL
+498 FDIYKVVVNEEDFL

-536 RVYLLRYNER
+536 RVYLLRYDEKS
-546 NDEFTQDKSEW
+546 DEFTQDKSEW

-575 RLRNNGNEKLPPQ
+575 KWLSNNDNEKLPSQ

-594 LFRIYQGR
+594 LFRIYQGQN
-602 DMNELEKQSKRKFNK
+602 MNELEEQSKRKFNK
-617 DKEYIS
+617 DKEYVS

-632 EQIAMHILDGGVDF
+632 EQIAMHILDGSVEF
-646 SNQKI
+646 FNQKI

-674 TAKESAND
+674 AAKESAND
-682 TKRLKECYKEVCD
+682 TRRLKECYKEVCD

-768 IAFVSFVVAAISAMP
+768 IAFVSFVVAAISAVP

>member
-1 MQEIFVNIF
+1 M
-10 YKFDFERQKMAEEK
+10 D
-24 QGGKIIT
+24 
-31 PLGWENNSQ
+31 
-40 NLKVNLTQRSNKKA
+40 LTQRSNKKA
-54 DSGATRGVL
+54 ELGAKRGVL
-63 SWAEFQKSDEF
+63 NWAEFQQSDEF

-83 NGKWQFVPNNEQLRK
+83 NGKWQFVPNNEQLRE
-98 LVRYEEVSLG
+98 LVRYEEVSLS

-123 YIEHDFWEDDVDWAK
+123 YIDEKKLGQKTIKDWAK

-160 KVTTFERMFCGAT
+160 KVTTFERMFYAANNFNEDISKWDTSKAISFKEMFYEASNFNQPLNSWNTSKVMDMSGMFGGMLGGAR

-182 DTSKVTDMSGMF
+182 DTSSVTDMSFMF
-194 DGALEFNEDI
+194 SGATF
-204 SGWDTS
+204 
-210 KVTNMSRMFCQAWI
+210 
-224 FNQPLDKWDTS
+224 FNQPLDSWDTS
-235 NTTNMSGMFDGAN
+235 NVVDMRDMFN
-248 EFNEDI
+248 N
-254 SGWDTSKV
+254 
-262 TDMSGM
+262 
-268 FRGAEN
+268 
-274 FNQPLDRWDTSKVTN
+274 
-289 MSGMF
+289 
-294 LEAGNFNQPL
+294 
-304 NSWDISKVTNMSSMF
+304 
-319 RGAENFNQPLDRWDT
+319 
-334 SSVTNMCCMF
+334 
-344 LEAGNFN
+344 
-351 QPLNSWD
+351 
-358 ISKVTDMSG
+358 
-367 MFWGAINFNQ
+367 AINFNQ
-377 PLNSWDISKVT
+377 NLMAWRDKLN
-388 DMSGMFMNTTNFNQ
+388 
-402 NLSAWGKKLDKVK
+402 KVK
-415 NMSSMFSGAKSL
+415 DMSSMFEGAKSL

-435 ETSEVCDLK
+435 ETSEVCGFK
-444 DRIKDSGVEKL
+444 DRIKDSEVEKL
-455 RDARKK
+455 RDAHKK
-461 IKNETGYITKEQ
+461 IKDKIEKKYEQ
-473 RVELAQILGLDEK
+473 KKELAKMLGFDEK
-486 ELKIINEPALSN
+486 ELEIIPKPALSN
-498 FDIYKVVVNEENFL
+498 FDIYKVVVNEEDFL

-536 RVYLLRYNER
+536 RVYLLRYDKE
-546 NDEFTQDKSEW
+546 NDEFIQDKSEW

-565 ESWFMIKKNS
+565 ESWFMIKK
-575 RLRNNGNEKLPPQ
+575 GKDNEKLPSQ

-602 DMNELEKQSKRKFNK
+602 DMNELEEQSKRKFNK
-617 DKEYIS
+617 DKEYVS

-632 EQIAMHILDGGVDF
+632 EQIAMHILDGSVDF

-674 TAKESAND
+674 AAKESAND

-768 IAFVSFVVAAISAMP
+768 IAFVSFVVAAISAVP

>member
-1 MQEIFVNIF
+1 MGKQIS
-10 YKFDFERQKMAEEK
+10 KFKS
-24 QGGKIIT
+24 G
-31 PLGWENNSQ
+31 
-40 NLKVNLTQRSNKKA
+40 LTQRSNKKA
-54 DSGATRGVL
+54 ELGAKRGVS
-63 SWAEFQKSDEF
+63 SWAEFQQSDEF

-98 LVRYEEVSLG
+98 LVRCEEVSLD

-160 KVTTFERMFCGAT
+160 KVTTFERMFYNAD
-173 NFNQPLDSW
+173 N
-182 DTSKVTDMSGMF
+182 
-194 DGALEFNEDI
+194 FNEDI
-204 SGWDTS
+204 SKWDTS
-210 KVTNMSRMFCQAWI
+210 SVTNMSRMFCQAWI

-254 SGWDTSKV
+254 SGWDTSRV
-262 TDMSGM
+262 VDMSRM
-268 FRGAEN
+268 FWSAKN
-274 FNQPLDRWDTSKVTN
+274 FNQPLDSWDTSRVTN
-289 MSGMF
+289 MSRMF
-294 LEAGNFNQPL
+294 WSA
-304 NSWDISKVTNMSSMF
+304 K
-319 RGAENFNQPLDRWDT
+319 NFNQPLDSWDT
-334 SSVTNMCCMF
+334 SSVTNMSRMF
-344 LEAGNFN
+344 HSAK
-351 QPLNSWD
+351 S
-358 ISKVTDMSG
+358 
-367 MFWGAINFNQ
+367 
-377 PLNSWDISKVT
+377 
-388 DMSGMFMNTTNFNQ
+388 FNQ
-402 NLSAWGKKLDKVK
+402 NLSAWGDKLDKVK
-415 NMSSMFSGAKSL
+415 DMSSMFWGAKSL

-455 RDARKK
+455 RDAIKK
-461 IKNETGYITKEQ
+461 IEKTKDITARQGIGFEVRKL
-473 RVELAQILGLDEK
+473 RLKKELAKTLGFDEK
-486 ELKIINEPALSN
+486 ESKKIINEPTLSN
-498 FDIYKVVVNEENFL
+498 FDIYKVVINEEDFL

-536 RVYLLRYNER
+536 RVYLLHYNEK
-546 NDEFTQDKSEW
+546 NDKFTQDKSGW

-575 RLRNNGNEKLPPQ
+575 RWLSNNDNEKLPPQ
-588 LNEALL
+588 INEALL

-602 DMNELEKQSKRKFNK
+602 DMRELEEQSKRKFNK
-617 DKEYIS
+617 DKEYVS

-768 IAFVSFVVAAISAMP
+768 IAFVVAAISAVP

>member
-10 YKFDFERQKMAEEK
+10 HKFDFERQKMAEEK
-24 QGGKIIT
+24 QGDKIIT
-31 PLGWENNSQ
+31 PLGW
-40 NLKVNLTQRSNKKA
+40 
-54 DSGATRGVL
+54 D
-63 SWAEFQKSDEF
+63 
-74 KAIKRQKMP
+74 IKRNAK
-83 NGKWQFVPNNEQLRK
+83 GQFVPNNEQLRK
-98 LVRYEEVSLG
+98 LVYDKNVKLSD
-108 EIDTSEVTDMKGLFA
+108 IDTSEITDMKGLFA
-123 YIEHDFWEDDVDWAK
+123 YIEHDDAKNFWEGVVDWAK

-160 KVTTFERMFCGAT
+160 KVTTFERMFYMADNFNEDISKWDT
-173 NFNQPLDSW
+173 SKAISFKEMFYEASNFNQPLNSW
-182 DTSKVTDMSGMF
+182 NTSKVTDMSGMF
-194 DGALEFNEDI
+194 WGATNFNKPLDKWNTSSVTDMSNLFCNAFEFNCSLND
-204 SGWDTS
+204 WDTSKVADMNSMFAATSFNQPLDKWDTSSVTDMSSMFYSTNFNQPLDKWNTS
-210 KVTNMSRMFCQAWI
+210 KVTNMSRMFHQAI
-224 FNQPLDKWDTS
+224 NFNQPLDEWDTS
-235 NTTNMSGMFDGAN
+235 NTTNMSGMF
-248 EFNEDI
+248 
-254 SGWDTSKV
+254 
-262 TDMSGM
+262 MS
-268 FRGAEN
+268 AK
-274 FNQPLDRWDTSKVTN
+274 S
-289 MSGMF
+289 
-294 LEAGNFNQPL
+294 
-304 NSWDISKVTNMSSMF
+304 
-319 RGAENFNQPLDRWDT
+319 
-334 SSVTNMCCMF
+334 
-344 LEAGNFN
+344 
-351 QPLNSWD
+351 
-358 ISKVTDMSG
+358 
-367 MFWGAINFNQ
+367 
-377 PLNSWDISKVT
+377 
-388 DMSGMFMNTTNFNQ
+388 FNQ
-402 NLSAWGKKLDKVK
+402 NLRWWGDKLDKVK
-415 NMSSMFSGAKSL
+415 DMSSMFWGAKSL

-435 ETSEVCDLK
+435 ETSEVCGLK

-455 RDARKK
+455 RDALKK
-461 IKNETGYITKEQ
+461 IKDKIENKYEQKE
-473 RVELAQILGLDEK
+473 ELAKMLGFDEK
-486 ELKIINEPALSN
+486 ESKKIIDKPALSN
-498 FDIYKVVVNEENFL
+498 FDIYKVVINEGDFL

-546 NDEFTQDKSEW
+546 NDEFTQDKSGW

-575 RLRNNGNEKLPPQ
+575 RLRNKGNEKLPSQ

-602 DMNELEKQSKRKFNK
+602 DMRELEEQSKRKFNK
-617 DKEYIS
+617 DKEYVS

-768 IAFVSFVVAAISAMP
+768 IAFVSFVVAAISAVP

>member
-24 QGGKIIT
+24 QGSEIIT

-40 NLKVNLTQRSNKKA
+40 NLKVDLTQRSNKKA
-54 DSGATRGVL
+54 DLSAKRGVL
-63 SWAEFQKSDEF
+63 SWAEFQQSDEF

-98 LVRYEEVSLG
+98 LVHYEEISLG
-108 EIDTSEVTDMKGLFA
+108 EIDTSEVTDMSFLFA
-123 YIEHDFWEDDVDWAK
+123 YV
-138 DNNVKLDFK
+138 NVYVYSKRFVQQHNIILEFK
-147 REDFSGIGSWDTS
+147 RKDFSGIAGWNTS
-160 KVTTFERMFCGAT
+160 RVTTFE
-173 NFNQPLDSW
+173 
-182 DTSKVTDMSGMF
+182 GMF
-194 DGALEFNEDI
+194 YMADNFNEDI
-204 SGWDTS
+204 NKWDTS
-210 KVTNMSRMFCQAWI
+210 SVINMRSMFFHARK

-235 NTTNMSGMFDGAN
+235 RVTNMRAMFGGA
-248 EFNEDI
+248 
-254 SGWDTSKV
+254 T
-262 TDMSGM
+262 
-268 FRGAEN
+268 N
-274 FNQPLDRWDTSKVTN
+274 FNQPLNKWDTSNVTN

-294 LEAGNFNQPL
+294 MNATNFNQSL
-304 NSWDISKVTNMSSMF
+304 N
-319 RGAENFNQPLDRWDT
+319 EWDT
-334 SSVTNMCCMF
+334 SSVTNMSSMF
-344 LEAGNFN
+344 WGAKSFN
-351 QPLNSWD
+351 QPLDKWD
-358 ISKVTDMSG
+358 TSRVTDMKF
-367 MFWGAINFNQ
+367 MFLDA
-377 PLNSWDISKVT
+377 K
-388 DMSGMFMNTTNFNQ
+388 NFNQ
-402 NLSAWGKKLDKVK
+402 NLMAWRDKLDKVK
-415 NMSSMFSGAKSL
+415 DMSSMFSGATSL
-427 ICDFFSWW
+427 IYDFFSWW
-435 ETSEVCDLK
+435 ETSEVCGLK

-455 RDARKK
+455 RDAHKK
-461 IKNETGYITKEQ
+461 IKDKIEKKYEQ
-473 RVELAQILGLDEK
+473 KKELAKMLGLDEK
-486 ELKIINEPALSN
+486 ELEIIPKPALSN
-498 FDIYKVVVNEENFL
+498 FDIYKVVVNEEDFL

-536 RVYLLRYNER
+536 RVYLLRYDEKS
-546 NDEFTQDKSEW
+546 DEFTQDKSEW

-575 RLRNNGNEKLPPQ
+575 RWLSNNDNEKLPSQ

-594 LFRIYQGR
+594 LFRIYQGQN
-602 DMNELEKQSKRKFNK
+602 MNELEEQSKRKFNK
-617 DKEYIS
+617 DEEYVS

-632 EQIAMHILDGGVDF
+632 EQIAMHILDGSVEF
-646 SNQKI
+646 FNQKI

-768 IAFVSFVVAAISAMP
+768 IAFVSFVVAAISAVP

>member
-1 MQEIFVNIF
+1 MQENFVNIF
-10 YKFDFERQKMAEEK
+10 HKFDFERQKMAEEK

-31 PLGWENNSQ
+31 PLSWENNSQ
-40 NLKVNLTQRSNKKA
+40 NLKVDLTQRSNKKA
-54 DSGATRGVL
+54 ELGAKRGVL

-83 NGKWQFVPNNEQLRK
+83 NGKWQFVPNNEQLRE

-108 EIDTSEVTDMKGLFA
+108 EIDTSEITDMSYLFR
-123 YIEHDFWEDDVDWAK
+123 K
-138 DNNVKLDFK
+138 K
-147 REDFSGIGSWDTS
+147 RDFSGIGSWDTS
-160 KVTTFERMFCGAT
+160 RVTTFKGMFYMADNFNEDISKWDTSSVTDMSGMFCGAT

-262 TDMSGM
+262 TDMS
-268 FRGAEN
+268 
-274 FNQPLDRWDTSKVTN
+274 
-289 MSGMF
+289 
-294 LEAGNFNQPL
+294 
-304 NSWDISKVTNMSSMF
+304 SMF

-367 MFWGAINFNQ
+367 MF
-377 PLNSWDISKVT
+377 
-388 DMSGMFMNTTNFNQ
+388 MNTTNFNQ
-402 NLSAWGKKLDKVK
+402 NLSAWGDKLDKVK

-435 ETSEVCDLK
+435 ETSEICDLK

-461 IKNETGYITKEQ
+461 IKNEIGYITREQ
-473 RVELAQILGLDEK
+473 SVKLVQILGLNEK
-486 ELKIINEPALSN
+486 ELRKIIDKPALSN
-498 FDIYKVVVNEENFL
+498 FDIYKVIINEEDFL

-536 RVYLLRYNER
+536 RVYLLRYDKE
-546 NDEFTQDKSEW
+546 NDEFIQDKSEW

-565 ESWFMIKKNS
+565 ESWFMIKKNN
-575 RLRNNGNEKLPPQ
+575 RFRNNDNEKLPSQ

-602 DMNELEKQSKRKFNK
+602 DMRELEEQSKRKFNK
-617 DKEYIS
+617 DKEYVS

-632 EQIAMHILDGGVDF
+632 EQIAMHILDGGVEF

-768 IAFVSFVVAAISAMP
+768 IAFVSFVMAAISAMP